1 MDKFRAGNVKKFL
14 PNWQQITKNSE
25 ILETVQGDK
34 IPFYTIP
41 PSTVKNTPKFTQP
54 ETDAIDNEISKLL
67 QKGVVK
73 PSYHEE
79 GEFISPIFVTPKSDG
94 GYRLILNLKNLNE
107 YIDIE
112 HFKMHVLNEI
122 LKLVERNCYMAALD
136 RKDAYHCIPV
146 EESFQKY
153 LKFV

>member
-34 IPFYTIP
+34 IPIYNIP

-67 QKGVVK
+67 QKGAVK

-79 GEFISPIFVTPKSDG
+79 GEFIAPIFCDPIG
-94 GYRLILNLKNLNE
+94 WWI
-107 YIDIE
+107 
-112 HFKMHVLNEI
+112 
-122 LKLVERNCYMAALD
+122 
-136 RKDAYHCIPV
+136 
-146 EESFQKY
+146 
-153 LKFV
+153 